1 MSMLKIIPETII
13 QMEAAYYICVDDR
26 FGMYYFLGEVLNVH
40 TKATKASRL
49 VCICGKKC
57 A

>member
-1 MSMLKIIPETII
+1 MSMLKIIPETVT
-13 QMEAAYYICVDDR
+13 QMKTAYYICVDDR
-26 FGMYYFLGEVLNVH
+26 FSMYYYLREVLNIH

-49 VCICGKKC
+49 VCTCGKKC